1 LKNMEIISDKK
12 LGAQTQEGEPKMPA
26 ELANAM
32 SNEAAVLGV
41 GTAEKK
47 DKKSSWPQK
56 AGAVLLGI
64 TILASA
70 MAGMAKEAKAGEG
83 FNFSRRAA
91 EIVHQGF
98 NQSLSDASNR
108 GNQAYNAQLDAERQV
123 FNARLEL
130 EKKAIQQQV
139 DDRNQVRQLN
149 IEQTKQEIQQINNRI
164 NTYEQAKAGAIQKLS
179 EPKADTAAIERQ
191 IRLCEGEITKLE
203 QKRAVYLG
211 AATGITPMQA
221 PPQAPRGEYR
231 PMSPSSTSPPQGTF
245 IRRENMPPQTPPPPP
260 QMRPSPGYPASPPAS
275 RGEWRPLP
283 QTPPPPPMQPR
294 QNRPVSP
301 PLSYDGKPLPPLPDL

>member
-1 LKNMEIISDKK
+1 MEIIPDKK
-12 LGAQTQEGEPKMPA
+12 LGAETPKGESRIPA

-32 SNEAAVLGV
+32 DNEAAVLGV
-41 GTAEKK
+41 GTMEKK
-47 DKKSSWPQK
+47 DKKPGWSRK

-70 MAGMAKEAKAGEG
+70 MAGTAGEAKAEG
-83 FNFSRRAA
+83 FHFGRRAA

-98 NQSLSDASNR
+98 SQGINDTSNR
-108 GNQAYNAQLDAERQV
+108 GNQAFNAQLDAERQV

-191 IRLCEGEITKLE
+191 IRLCESEITKLE

-211 AATGITPMQA
+211 AATGITPTQA
-221 PPQAPRGEYR
+221 PYQTPKGEYR
-231 PMSPSSTSPPQGTF
+231 PNPAPSPAPQGQWRPIPPQSPPSS
-245 IRRENMPPQTPPPPP
+245 P
-260 QMRPSPGYPASPPAS
+260 QMRPRPD
-275 RGEWRPLP
+275 RPLP
-283 QTPPPPPMQPR
+283 PPVPPQ